1 MAVQNTEA
9 LRLWLWLTQSEK
21 AVKKA
26 IRESEA
32 PFLGLLGETL
42 TNDMRAAVQK
52 AIAANPTVA
61 GYVNRLESHPALFA
75 VNLAWHVMHGMG
87 KGGHFSLYPHVQEAL
102 GMNREPGQTER
113 EPLWT
118 TFRLSLLSLGLEPSA
133 QTSGTHFMANEYL
146 RQAGV
151 PLPFVDDLA
160 AKMLTFAK
168 KVGLPEDDDP
178 EGIAAWQAA
187 LDARLELPFSQ
198 TARKALALDRQ
209 GYYTRVF
216 LRVHAAG
223 GQVVNAS
230 NVLEVAMAEAFKGAG
245 TTPIR
250 RAALP
255 RVMLHDGCMG
265 VFFPG
270 GEDQEWSL
278 EVDGTTRSYRSG
290 AEDRFIPLSPALPT
304 EVKIRGQNNGQKM
317 QVTLWV
323 DDRPNRLLFFS
334 ETGRLVARGQLA
346 QVGELSLPPGR
357 YAVLARFAPSGVEAD
372 EIANEPAL
380 YSFALYLEPGERRVL
395 ANGPAR
401 LEVLAECIPLIR
413 WLGEAHTSKEGVEFQ
428 HGEMVLEVVLPT
440 DWLRQ
445 AAAYE
450 LTLHPGEQ
458 GQPRVEALQLDADG
472 KARVHVADLARQA
485 GWKPGLMRLVVE
497 LRRANE
503 ARILLRAATLYWLGL
518 DRISR
523 GLRFHCTNWPENL
536 KLEFGENLER
546 KGNDLVLKDTAARG
560 IRLVFAL
567 SDKRQQSLTWNV
579 TGVFVE
585 VETVAD
591 GGASSRARRALG
603 STETV
608 SLTSAKQIVVIASD
622 PGTLRL
628 GDWSLRVDFSRHAS
642 KMLGAA
648 FLASRLAPGANALVY
663 ENEVTGTS
671 LELLR
676 LTQPHEVAGFT
687 TQVQSGQFVIR
698 LHVNEAVE
706 AVAVRVSALLS
717 DDEDE
722 FTLAANAPE
731 WSGSRFGRARLMVLQ
746 SETGG
751 HTAYV
756 YLDLDYWPAGAWMFN
771 LDARIKGVWGH
782 LQNSRQ
788 DVFSAGLLWAGDGQA
803 LAPKAWLDQLE
814 NMEDK
819 PASELL
825 ARLHAALQICYAQEA
840 WERIAWLGEAWTAL
854 AQHWRGREEEALPI
868 LADMAA
874 MRPPADSS
882 PSWVPQLSI
891 AATLPGLFALA
902 AGEYRCVNEKPHPTT
917 KALRAMNDMELCWP
931 AVFPDLLHVS
941 AAAACGNLHA
951 IAARGAPPEGFDP
964 QRYIEALHSVPYQ
977 EYEYPL
983 SDEDTLP
990 GQGSYLGPLH
1000 YRHAWRALEIAYERT
1015 LQGNDIWRGQGIGLA
1030 QHACKVMPTLDGWGI
1045 PAAWHGRSPH
1055 LDAWHADPDAV
1066 EEEEVLQQRENLDHI
1081 AHLLAGLALACRR
1094 EARLPG
1100 ALDRYLSQLNQATFS
1115 VAGPLAFLLKIGE
1128 ALFAYYLLL
1137 WEFVLITDAQGGNHE

>member
-1 MAVQNTEA
+1 MTVQNNEA
-9 LRLWLWLTQSEK
+9 LRLWLWLSQAEK
-21 AVKKA
+21 AVTKA
-26 IRESEA
+26 VQQSEA
-32 PFLGLLGETL
+32 PFLGLLGENL
-42 TNDMRAAVQK
+42 THDMRVAMQQ
-52 AIAANPTVA
+52 AITANPNVA
-61 GYVNRLESHPALFA
+61 GYMNRLESHPALFA

-87 KGGHFSLYPHVQEAL
+87 KGGHFSLYPHVQKAL
-102 GMNREPGQTER
+102 GMNREPKQTER

-118 TFRLSLLSLGLEPSA
+118 AFRRSLLSLGLEPSA

-160 AKMLTFAK
+160 ARMLSFAK
-168 KVGLPEDDDP
+168 KEGLPEDDDP
-178 EGIAAWQAA
+178 EGIAAWQAE
-187 LDARLELPFSQ
+187 LDAHLDLPFSQ

-216 LRVHAAG
+216 LRVNEAE
-223 GQVVNAS
+223 GQVVNAG
-230 NVLEVAMAEAFKGAG
+230 NVLEVAMAEAFQGAG
-245 TTPIR
+245 TGGPIR

-255 RVMLHDGCMG
+255 RVMLHDGSLG

-270 GEDQEWSL
+270 GEDREWSL
-278 EVDGTTRSYRSG
+278 EVDGDTRIYRTG
-290 AEDRFIPLSPALPT
+290 AEDRFIPLSPTLPT
-304 EVKIRGQNNGQKM
+304 EVKIRGQSNGQKM
-317 QVTLWV
+317 RVTLWE
-323 DDRPNRLLFFS
+323 DAKPNRLLFFS

-346 QVGELSLPPGR
+346 QADDLSMPPGR
-357 YAVLARFAPSGVEAD
+357 YAVLARFVPSGVEAD
-372 EIANEPAL
+372 EISNEPAL
-380 YSFALYLEPGERRVL
+380 YSFALVLEPGEKRVL

-401 LEVLAECIPLIR
+401 LEIRAECIPLIR
-413 WLGEAHTSKEGVEFQ
+413 WLGEVHTSKEGVEFQ
-428 HGEMVLEVVLPT
+428 HGEMALEVVLPT
-440 DWLRQ
+440 DWLGQ
-445 AAAYE
+445 GASYE
-450 LTLHPGEQ
+450 LTLKPGEQ
-458 GQPRVEALQLDADG
+458 GQPRVVALQLDAVG
-472 KARVHVADLARQA
+472 RARVDVADLARKT
-485 GWKPGLMRLVVE
+485 GWKPGLMRLLVE

-503 ARILLRAATLYWLGL
+503 VRVLLRAATLYWLGL

-523 GLRFHCTNWPENL
+523 GLRFQCSAWPDNL

-546 KGNDLVLKDTAARG
+546 SGNDLVLKDAAARR
-560 IRLVFAL
+560 IRLVFTL

-579 TGVFVE
+579 PGVFVE

-648 FLASRLAPGANALVY
+648 FLASRLAPGANALMY
-663 ENEVTGTS
+663 ENEVTGTA
-671 LELLR
+671 LQLLR

-687 TQVQSGQFVIR
+687 TQVQSGQFVVR

-706 AVAVRVSALLS
+706 AVAMLVSALLS

-722 FTLAANAPE
+722 FTLEANAPE
-731 WSGSRFGRARLMVLQ
+731 WSSSRFGRARLMVLQ

-814 NMEDK
+814 NLEDK

-825 ARLHAALQICYAQEA
+825 ARLHAALQICYALEA
-840 WERIAWLGEAWTAL
+840 WERIAWLGDAWKAL
-854 AQHWRGREEEALPI
+854 AQRWRGREAGALPI

-874 MRPPADSS
+874 IRPPPDSS

-902 AGEYRCVNEKPHPTT
+902 AREYRCVNEKPHPIT
-917 KALRAMNDMELCWP
+917 KALRAMSDMEQHWP
-931 AVFPDLLHVS
+931 AVFQDILHDR
-941 AAAACGNLHA
+941 AAAACANFPA

-964 QRYIEALHSVPYQ
+964 QRYVEALHSVPYQ

-983 SDEDTLP
+983 SDEETLP
-990 GQGSYLGPLH
+990 GPGSYLGPLH

-1015 LQGNDIWRGQGIGLA
+1015 LQGNDIWLGQGIGLA
-1030 QHACKVMPTLDGWGI
+1030 QHACKVMPTLDGYGI
-1045 PAAWHGRSPH
+1045 PAAWHERSPH
-1055 LDAWHADPDAV
+1055 LDAWPAKFDAAEDDV
-1066 EEEEVLQQRENLDHI
+1066 IQQRENLDHI

-1094 EARLPG
+1094 EARTPG
-1100 ALDRYLSQLNQATFS
+1100 ALDRYLNQLNQAAFP
-1115 VAGPLAFLLKIGE
+1115 VAGPLSFLLQIGE

-1137 WEFVLITDAQGGNHE
+1137 WEFVLKADTKGENHE